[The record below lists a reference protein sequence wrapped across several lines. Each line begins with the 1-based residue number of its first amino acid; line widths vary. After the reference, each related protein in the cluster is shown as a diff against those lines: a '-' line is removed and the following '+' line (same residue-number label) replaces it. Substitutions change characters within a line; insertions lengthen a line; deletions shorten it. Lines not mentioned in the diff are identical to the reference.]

1 LTGVVEADTNPAAS
15 TSSTA
20 ASQSNPFARRSGRTR
35 LAVIPSALTCS
46 LCEGDRV
53 LFSVDY
59 PLEDSDEA
67 ARFIETAPLSEIERE
82 AVCFRNA
89 ERMLRL

>member
-1 LTGVVEADTNPAAS
+1 
-15 TSSTA
+15 
-20 ASQSNPFARRSGRTR
+20 
-35 LAVIPSALTCS
+35 

>member
-1 LTGVVEADTNPAAS
+1 MGL
-15 TSSTA
+15 
-20 ASQSNPFARRSGRTR
+20 
-35 LAVIPSALTCS
+35 
-46 LCEGDRV
+46 DRV

-67 ARFIETAPLSEIERE
+67 TRFIETAPLGEVERE

-89 ERMLRL
+89 ERVLRL

>member
-1 LTGVVEADTNPAAS
+1 MGL
-15 TSSTA
+15 
-20 ASQSNPFARRSGRTR
+20 
-35 LAVIPSALTCS
+35 
-46 LCEGDRV
+46 DRV

-67 ARFIETAPLSEIERE
+67 AQFIETAPLSEVERD

-89 ERMLRL
+89 ERVLTL

>member
-1 LTGVVEADTNPAAS
+1 MAL
-15 TSSTA
+15 
-20 ASQSNPFARRSGRTR
+20 RH
-35 LAVIPSALTCS
+35 IPSEYIRRKIAVTTAGTFSPEPLRCAIDAMG
-46 LCEGDRV
+46 LDRI

-67 ARFIETAPLSEIERE
+67 AQFIETAPLSEAERE

-89 ERMLRL
+89 ERLLRF